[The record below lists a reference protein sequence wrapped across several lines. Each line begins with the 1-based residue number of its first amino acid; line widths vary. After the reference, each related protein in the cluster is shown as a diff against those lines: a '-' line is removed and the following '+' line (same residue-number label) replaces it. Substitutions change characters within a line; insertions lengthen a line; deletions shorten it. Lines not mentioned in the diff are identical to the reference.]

1 MNRSL
6 LRHQEFQ
13 MNLSIDKTSIPFN
26 DGTTHVKFLLVIKL
40 LFRQIDFDGR
50 WFGKSW
56 IRSEQNESLLIDWYL
71 INQLHS

>member
-50 WFGKSW
+50 WFGKAG
-56 IRSEQNESLLIDWYL
+56 SEANRT
-71 INQLHS
+71 NRF